1 MSEAQRRGARAG
13 RGAAVVLA
21 AILVAAMPA
30 TAATAGSDFA
40 VGIAAVGPPGVAF
53 TPLAGSALSRP
64 TAVKATDGTYH
75 VAYELLL
82 TNTSPL
88 PAKVEQVQVRDAR
101 SGRVLSTLSGAALA
115 ANINPVAGTP
125 AEPGEDSAD
134 PAPPARDPAAIPSS
148 NTSIVWL
155 DVAIRG
161 RAHVPRALA
170 QRVTAALTL
179 PSGEIV
185 HNTSPAGRVA
195 LLQNEPPVLAPPL
208 GRGIWVA
215 DEGCCAVPTHH
226 RRSLQ
231 TIDGELV
238 VSQRFAIDWVRL
250 DAHHRAWTGRA
261 TDPTSYFSWDE
272 PEYAVGAGTI
282 VAAQDGLRDYPV
294 PHGPQPQ
301 PSLDE
306 ALGNHVILR
315 IGPDAYVTY
324 AHMRRGS
331 VRVRVGQRVRRGQ
344 TLGRLGNSGNSST
357 PHLHLQ
363 VQTTPYALSNGNM
376 PYVFDRLDLLGQITE
391 VFSDETLGLRPTGTL
406 PYASAVRPGIR
417 RGEMPL
423 DRAVL
428 RFPGAPG

>member
-1 MSEAQRRGARAG
+1 VLASVLI
-13 RGAAVVLA
+13 GAA
-21 AILVAAMPA
+21 PA
-30 TAATAGSDFA
+30 T
-40 VGIAAVGPPGVAF
+40 AAVGPPGVAF

-64 TAVKATDGTYH
+64 MAVKATDGSYH

-88 PAKVEQVQVRDAR
+88 PARVERVQVRDAR
-101 SGRVLSTLSGAALA
+101 TGRVLATLAGAALA

-125 AEPGEDSAD
+125 ADPGEDSAA
-134 PAPPARDPAAIPSS
+134 PAPPAPDPTAIPPSS
-148 NTSIVWL
+148 TSIVWL
-155 DVAIRG
+155 DVAIRD
-161 RAHVPRALA
+161 RAHVPRTLL
-170 QRVTAALTL
+170 QRVTTALTR
-179 PSGEIV
+179 PSGEVV
-185 HNTSPAGRVA
+185 HNTSPAGRVS
-195 LLQNEPPVLAPPL
+195 LLADKPPVLGPPL

-215 DEGCCAVPTHH
+215 DEGCCTVPTHH

-231 TIDGELV
+231 TIDGELI
-238 VSQRFAIDWVRL
+238 VSQRFAIDWVKL
-250 DAHHRAWTGRA
+250 DAHHRAWTGRP
-261 TDPTSYFSWDE
+261 TDPTSYFSWNE

-294 PHGPQPQ
+294 PHGPQP
-301 PSLDE
+301 PPTLGE

-315 IGPDAYVTY
+315 IGPATYVTY

-331 VRVRVGQRVRRGQ
+331 IGVRVGQRVRRGQ
-344 TLGRLGNSGNSST
+344 MLGRLGNSGNSST

-391 VFSDETLGLRPTGTL
+391 VFSDETLGLRPSGTL
-406 PYASAVRPGIR
+406 PYAPAARPGIR
-417 RGEMPL
+417 RAEMPL

-428 RFPGAPG
+428 RFAGAPR